1 MYDQPVEQETGYC
14 GMLMKYNVFIQWE
27 MHNKVLTLFLFLV
40 DCDFLK
46 FVLGLVAL
54 LQYYPILNTCRL
66 RFVTKDNSALNLYLL
81 L

>member
-1 MYDQPVEQETGYC
+1 
-14 GMLMKYNVFIQWE
+14 